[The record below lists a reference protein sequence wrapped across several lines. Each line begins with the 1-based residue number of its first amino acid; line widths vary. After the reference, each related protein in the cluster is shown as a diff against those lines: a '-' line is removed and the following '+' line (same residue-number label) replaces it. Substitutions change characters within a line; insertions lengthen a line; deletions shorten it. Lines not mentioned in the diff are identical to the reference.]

1 MNMKNKIYKNSLNKN
16 LNKRNNKPDKNILIE
31 TNKDIKSFINNLVKP
46 LNWVSWKIRLT
57 ETNLPH

>member
-31 TNKDIKSFINNLVKP
+31 INKDIKSSINNLVKP
-46 LNWVSWKIRLT
+46 LNWVSWKIKLT
-57 ETNLPH
+57 EINSPH